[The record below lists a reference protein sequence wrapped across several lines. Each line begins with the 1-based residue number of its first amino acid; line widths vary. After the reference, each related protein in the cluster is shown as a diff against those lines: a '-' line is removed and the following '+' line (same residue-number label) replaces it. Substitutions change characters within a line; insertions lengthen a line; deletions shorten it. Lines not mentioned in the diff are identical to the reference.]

1 MVPCKIKQRSGPRVG
16 KGSAR
21 PTLDLVPAESA
32 LLGFPTSCLK
42 VAKASR
48 APSPLPSVPNPHTA
62 LAESFAYG
70 S

>member
-16 KGSAR
+16 KGNAR

-42 VAKASR
+42 ATKTSR
-48 APSPLPSVPNPHTA
+48 APSPLPSVSNPHIA

-70 S
+70 P